1 VNGDLKLCGAASE
14 FKNHKYLYFTDFRI
28 ENVKNLFKSGICVDE
43 CPKSTKATLKCQDTK
58 GVKDCAKSVYVYE
71 SFALGRYCIPNV
83 KTLRP
88 ETKKNWEAAYQT
100 FLNSSAGNY
109 VNDLYLASTA
119 IFASLGMS
127 VIYCFIF
134 MFIMSMFAEC
144 ISWFIVIIVQLG
156 LIAGAVTCFLL
167 R

>member
-1 VNGDLKLCGAASE
+1 M
-14 FKNHKYLYFTDFRI
+14 
-28 ENVKNLFKSGICVDE
+28 
-43 CPKSTKATLKCQDTK
+43 
-58 GVKDCAKSVYVYE
+58 YVYE
-71 SFALGRYCIPNV
+71 SFPVGRYCIPNV